1 MASEGARGTLVA
13 ESDIHCV
20 MVDDADEG
28 VVPYTYTVNGYWLAA
43 AIHLFVSI
51 FVYYI
56 SCTNSSQ
63 KATKPECFL
72 SSPNTPSLIA
82 AVCQSE

>member
-1 MASEGARGTLVA
+1 MVA

-28 VVPYTYTVNGYWLAA
+28 VVLYTYPVNGYWLAA

-63 KATKPECFL
+63 KATKPEVKDD
-72 SSPNTPSLIA
+72 TRRSLI
-82 AVCQSE
+82 VLIVSGTISWVH